1 MKVNL
6 RKYSPRWRLGILQA
20 LGVMLLLTAP
30 ACDFD
35 VPEKF
40 VMPTWFLDIKIPLV
54 QKRYEM
60 GDLSNP
66 DYNIFP
72 TPDSMGFQ
80 IVYEAEFPFTS
91 LDPENLKIDFPGGYM
106 ETAIP
111 ATEMPGIDASSLA
124 LPEIP
129 PIELIIPVV
138 DTTGSAYYLDTAIT
152 LAPLFD
158 EDGNPVFETDPDTGL
173 PLVDEDGNP
182 ILVWDTL
189 EVEVDGVSYIGT
201 PFQFPIDSV
210 RTLSATFYNAAIADP
225 INNVLSTIFEE
236 INGQAPIDLGL
247 NSLLPDTEPQL
258 ISSIDTINISDGVNS
273 VYATTIKNYGIPTSL
288 SSVYSRLV
296 TGIEAL
302 DDTIANH
309 VSDAIAIGTELNE
322 TKELGGEGLAQLL
335 QITTGFQ
342 LDLAPIGTFVTLSP
356 PANPNELTRID
367 SFLYVDF
374 KIQFGLDGVESMDVS
389 IDSVGLGIDAPEI
402 PFGATENEDGTST
415 SLELY
420 RTVLSSEG
428 VPYNSN
434 RLQILNLKN
443 TFPFNIK
450 FLMDYKNF
458 SIPEGNVPVKI
469 DQILVPGETYNFDIS
484 LKGDTMRAANPDS
497 AIEKL
502 DLELDVSIPTQKVTI
517 PLDGSSLGGMGL
529 TIRFGSL
536 QFKELEA
543 NIIQGFPSVPQDQ
556 EMPQGFK
563 GATIADVRLALIM
576 KSQIKLPV
584 RMNMDFAGVD
594 VFGDTTRMNFAID
607 TIGYPL
613 TSLDTS
619 MTVIELNRWG
629 TRIQI
634 YDRTT
639 DSIATYDT
647 LVAPE
652 EGQGTIIDLMASNPE
667 KLIIDASARIDGRG
681 TIVAGA
687 GLGGGFRLVAPFS
700 LILDEMVFL
709 SQPTVIEEMDY
720 ETRNKI
726 RNSLISAE
734 MVFDVTNAMPIG
746 AELAML
752 LSNSEFFPTSPT
764 PEMLLAFRDTMAI
777 QQGWSPSDNVYIINR
792 CSDLSP
798 KISNIYI
805 YDVMTDFSECIDGI
819 PYIVR
824 SDGSGV
830 DTVISYVDTLFKFIL
845 PSPNRLYTAEEEDT
859 LGFPEGMVAEPGNST
874 YATGLDTNR
883 VRLITDYGNHYVM
896 PRFQINST
904 DSQMIFLS
912 INDHLEVGS
921 FITFRVSSSG
931 AFASANSE
939 LVIVKP
945 NGGQTLYTDQ
955 SYDIQ
960 WRTYGEG
967 ISAVSI
973 YYSTSSDTNISATID
988 GYWTGVNGD
997 IIAENVSSAAGLNTY
1012 EWDLNGISEQDSVRI
1027 RIISKEKVV
1036 LDQKTDKYVKA
1047 RDMNGWYLKIK
1058 NPGRTSSISSI
1069 DPSFVGPHNS
1079 KSYRNR

>member
-1 MKVNL
+1 LKVNL

-20 LGVMLLLTAP
+20 LGVILLLTAP

-40 VMPTWFLDIKIPLV
+40 EMPTWFLDIKIPLV

-66 DYNIFP
+66 EYNIFP

-124 LPEIP
+124 LPEVP
-129 PIELIIPVV
+129 PIEFEIPLVIY
-138 DTTGSAYYLDTAIT
+138 DQLLYLDTAIT
-152 LAPLFD
+152 LIPLLD
-158 EDGNPVFETDPDTGL
+158 DDGNPVFETDPDTGL
-173 PLVDEDGNP
+173 PLVDDDGNP

-189 EVEVDGVSYIGT
+189 VVPFEGVDYTGT
-201 PFQFPIDSV
+201 PFSFPIDSV
-210 RTLSATFYNAAIADP
+210 KTLSADFYNAAIATP
-225 INNVLSTIFEE
+225 ANNFLDSLFGQ

-247 NSLLPDTEPQL
+247 NSLLPDSDPQL
-258 ISSIDTINISDGVNS
+258 ISSIDTINISSGDNS
-273 VYATTIKNYGIPTSL
+273 VYSTKIKNRGIPTNL
-288 SSVYSRLV
+288 SSVFSRLV

-309 VSDAIAIGTELNE
+309 ASDLIAIGTELNE
-322 TKELGGEGLAQLL
+322 TKDLGGEGLAQLL
-335 QITTGFQ
+335 QITTAFQ
-342 LDLAPIGTFVTLSP
+342 LDYAPPGTFVTLYP
-356 PANPNELTRID
+356 PENDEGQQPSD
-367 SFLYVDF
+367 SLYIDF
-374 KIQFGLDGVESMDVS
+374 KIQFGLSGVESMDVS

-458 SIPEGNVPVKI
+458 FIPEGNVPVKI

-497 AIEKL
+497 AIDKL
-502 DLELDVSIPTQKVTI
+502 DLELEVSIPTQKVTI

-536 QFKELEA
+536 VFKELEA
-543 NIIQGFPSVPQDQ
+543 NIVQGFPSVPQDQ

-594 VFGDTTRMNFAID
+594 VFGDTTRMSFAID
-607 TIGYPL
+607 TIGYPP

-647 LVAPE
+647 LVAPG
-652 EGQGTIIDLMASNPE
+652 EGQGTIIDLMASNPTN
-667 KLIIDASARIDGRG
+667 LTIDASARIDGRG

-764 PEMLLAFRDTMAI
+764 PEMLLAFRDTMALK
-777 QQGWSPSDNVYIINR
+777 QGWSPTDNVYIINR

-798 KISNIYI
+798 KTSNIYI
-805 YDVMTDFSECIDGI
+805 YDVMTDFNECIDGI

-824 SDGSGV
+824 SDGSGI

-845 PSPNRLYTAEEEDT
+845 PSPNRLYTAEDT

-921 FITFRVSSSG
+921 FITFRVSSTG

-967 ISAVSI
+967 ISAVNI
-973 YYSTSSDTNISATID
+973 YYSTSSDTNISAALD
-988 GYWTGVNGD
+988 GYWSGVNGG
-997 IIAENVSSAAGLNTY
+997 IIAEDVSSVAGLNTY
-1012 EWDLNGISEQDSVRI
+1012 EWDLNGFSEQDSLRI
-1027 RIISKEKVV
+1027 RIVSKEDVV

-1069 DPSFVGPHNS
+1069 HPSFIGPHNS
-1079 KSYRNR
+1079 RSYRNR

>member
-1 MKVNL
+1 
-6 RKYSPRWRLGILQA
+6 
-20 LGVMLLLTAP
+20 
-30 ACDFD
+30 
-35 VPEKF
+35 
-40 VMPTWFLDIKIPLV
+40 MPTWFFDIKIPLV

-124 LPEIP
+124 LPEVP
-129 PIELIIPVV
+129 PIEFEIPLVIY
-138 DTTGSAYYLDTAIT
+138 DQLLYLDTAIT
-152 LAPLFD
+152 LIPLLD
-158 EDGNPVFETDPDTGL
+158 DDGNPVFETDPDTGL
-173 PLVDEDGNP
+173 PLVDDDGNP

-189 EVEVDGVSYIGT
+189 VVPFEGVNYTGT
-201 PFQFPIDSV
+201 PFSFPIDSV
-210 RTLSATFYNAAIADP
+210 KTLSADFYNAAIATP
-225 INNVLSTIFEE
+225 ANNFLDSLFGQ

-247 NSLLPDTEPQL
+247 NSLLPDSDPQL
-258 ISSIDTINISDGVNS
+258 ISSIDTINISSGDNS
-273 VYATTIKNYGIPTSL
+273 VYSTKIKNRGIPTNL
-288 SSVYSRLV
+288 SSVFSRLV

-309 VSDAIAIGTELNE
+309 ASDLIAIGTELNE
-322 TKELGGEGLAQLL
+322 TKDLGGEGLAQLL
-335 QITTGFQ
+335 QITTAFQ
-342 LDLAPIGTFVTLSP
+342 LDYAPPGTFVTLYP
-356 PANPNELTRID
+356 PENDEGQQPSD
-367 SFLYVDF
+367 SLYIDF
-374 KIQFGLDGVESMDVS
+374 KIQFGLSGVESMDVS

-458 SIPEGNVPVKI
+458 FIPEGNVPVKI

-497 AIEKL
+497 AIDKL
-502 DLELDVSIPTQKVTI
+502 DLELEVSIPTQKVTI

-536 QFKELEA
+536 VFKELEA
-543 NIIQGFPSVPQDQ
+543 NIVQGFPSVPQDQ

-594 VFGDTTRMNFAID
+594 VFGDTTRMSFAID
-607 TIGYPL
+607 TIGYPP

-647 LVAPE
+647 LVAPG
-652 EGQGTIIDLMASNPE
+652 EGQGTIIDLMASNPTN
-667 KLIIDASARIDGRG
+667 LTIDASARIDGRG

-764 PEMLLAFRDTMAI
+764 PEMLLAFRDTMALK
-777 QQGWSPSDNVYIINR
+777 QGWSPTDNVYIINR

-798 KISNIYI
+798 KTSNIYI
-805 YDVMTDFSECIDGI
+805 YDVMTDFNECIDGI

-824 SDGSGV
+824 SDGSGI

-845 PSPNRLYTAEEEDT
+845 PSPNRLYTAEDT

-967 ISAVSI
+967 ISAVNI
-973 YYSTSSDTNISATID
+973 YYSTSSDTNISAALD
-988 GYWTGVNGD
+988 GYWSGVNGG
-997 IIAENVSSAAGLNTY
+997 IIAEDVSSVAGLNTY
-1012 EWDLNGISEQDSVRI
+1012 EWDLNGFSEQDSLRI
-1027 RIISKEKVV
+1027 RIVSKEDVV

-1047 RDMNGWYLKIK
+1047 RDMNGWYLNIK

-1069 DPSFVGPHNS
+1069 HPSFIGPHNS
-1079 KSYRNR
+1079 RSYRNR

>member
-1 MKVNL
+1 LKVNL

-20 LGVMLLLTAP
+20 LGVILLLTAP

-40 VMPTWFLDIKIPLV
+40 EMPTWFLDIKIPLV

-80 IVYEAEFPFTS
+80 IVYEAELPFVT

-124 LPEIP
+124 LPEVP
-129 PIELIIPVV
+129 PIEFEIPLVIY
-138 DTTGSAYYLDTAIT
+138 DQLLYLDTAIT
-152 LAPLFD
+152 LIPLLD
-158 EDGNPVFETDPDTGL
+158 DDGNPVFETDPDTGL
-173 PLVDEDGNP
+173 PLVDDDGNP

-189 EVEVDGVSYIGT
+189 VVPFEGVDYTGT
-201 PFQFPIDSV
+201 PFSFPIDSV
-210 RTLSATFYNAAIADP
+210 KTLSADFYNAAIATP
-225 INNVLSTIFEE
+225 ANNFLDSLFGQ

-247 NSLLPDTEPQL
+247 NSLLPDSDPQL
-258 ISSIDTINISDGVNS
+258 ISSIDTINISSGDNS
-273 VYATTIKNYGIPTSL
+273 VYSTKIKNRGIPTNL
-288 SSVYSRLV
+288 SSVFSRLV

-309 VSDAIAIGTELNE
+309 ASDLIAIGTELNE
-322 TKELGGEGLAQLL
+322 TKDLGGEGLAQLL
-335 QITTGFQ
+335 QITTAFQ
-342 LDLAPIGTFVTLSP
+342 LDYAPPGTFVTLYP
-356 PANPNELTRID
+356 PENDEGQQPSD
-367 SFLYVDF
+367 SLYIDF
-374 KIQFGLDGVESMDVS
+374 KIQFGLSGVESMDVS

-458 SIPEGNVPVKI
+458 FIPEGNVPVKI
-469 DQILVPGETYNFDIS
+469 DEILVPGETYNFDIS

-497 AIEKL
+497 AIDKL
-502 DLELDVSIPTQKVTI
+502 DLELEVSIPTQKVTI

-536 QFKELEA
+536 VFKELEA
-543 NIIQGFPSVPQDQ
+543 NIVQGFPSVPQDQ

-594 VFGDTTRMNFAID
+594 VFGDTTRMSFAID
-607 TIGYPL
+607 TIGYPP

-647 LVAPE
+647 LVAPG
-652 EGQGTIIDLMASNPE
+652 EGQGTIIDLMASNPTN
-667 KLIIDASARIDGRG
+667 LTIDASARIDGRG

-764 PEMLLAFRDTMAI
+764 PEMLLAFRDTMALK
-777 QQGWSPSDNVYIINR
+777 QGWSPTDNVYIINR

-798 KISNIYI
+798 KTSNIYI
-805 YDVMTDFSECIDGI
+805 YDVMTDFNECIDGI

-824 SDGSGV
+824 SDGSGI

-845 PSPNRLYTAEEEDT
+845 PSPNRLYTAEDT

-967 ISAVSI
+967 ISAVNI
-973 YYSTSSDTNISATID
+973 YYSTSSDTNISAALD
-988 GYWTGVNGD
+988 GYWSGVNGG
-997 IIAENVSSAAGLNTY
+997 IIAEDVSSVAGLNTY
-1012 EWDLNGISEQDSVRI
+1012 EWDLNGFSEQDSLRI
-1027 RIISKEKVV
+1027 RIVSKEDVV

-1047 RDMNGWYLKIK
+1047 RDMNGWYLNIK

-1069 DPSFVGPHNS
+1069 HPSFIGPHNS
-1079 KSYRNR
+1079 RSYRNR

>member
-1 MKVNL
+1 LKVNL

-20 LGVMLLLTAP
+20 LGVILLLTAP

-40 VMPTWFLDIKIPLV
+40 EMPTWFLDIKIPLV

-80 IVYEAEFPFTS
+80 IVYEAELPFVT

-124 LPEIP
+124 LPEVP
-129 PIELIIPVV
+129 PIEFEIPLVIY
-138 DTTGSAYYLDTAIT
+138 DQLLYLDTAIT
-152 LAPLFD
+152 LIPLLD
-158 EDGNPVFETDPDTGL
+158 DDGNPVFETDPDTGL
-173 PLVDEDGNP
+173 PLVDDDGNP

-189 EVEVDGVSYIGT
+189 VVPFEGVNYTGT
-201 PFQFPIDSV
+201 PFSFPIDSV
-210 RTLSATFYNAAIADP
+210 KTLSADFYNAAIATP
-225 INNVLSTIFEE
+225 ANNFLDSLFGQ

-247 NSLLPDTEPQL
+247 NSLLPDSDPQL
-258 ISSIDTINISDGVNS
+258 ISSIDTINISSGDNS
-273 VYATTIKNYGIPTSL
+273 VYSTKIKNRGIPTNL
-288 SSVYSRLV
+288 SSVFSRLV

-309 VSDAIAIGTELNE
+309 ASDLIAIGTELNE
-322 TKELGGEGLAQLL
+322 TKDLGGEGLAQLL
-335 QITTGFQ
+335 QITTAFQ
-342 LDLAPIGTFVTLSP
+342 LDYAPPGTFVTLYP
-356 PANPNELTRID
+356 PENDEGQQPSD
-367 SFLYVDF
+367 SLYIDF
-374 KIQFGLDGVESMDVS
+374 KIQFGLSGVESMDVS

-402 PFGATENEDGTST
+402 PFGATENDDGSST

-458 SIPEGNVPVKI
+458 FIPEGNVPVKI

-497 AIEKL
+497 AIDKL
-502 DLELDVSIPTQKVTI
+502 DLELEVSIPTQKVTI

-536 QFKELEA
+536 VFKELEA
-543 NIIQGFPSVPQDQ
+543 NIVQGFPSVPQDQ

-594 VFGDTTRMNFAID
+594 VFGDTTRMSFAID
-607 TIGYPL
+607 TIGYPP

-647 LVAPE
+647 LVAPG
-652 EGQGTIIDLMASNPE
+652 EGQGTIIDLMASNPTN
-667 KLIIDASARIDGRG
+667 LTIDASARIDGRG

-764 PEMLLAFRDTMAI
+764 PEMLLAFRDTMALK
-777 QQGWSPSDNVYIINR
+777 QGWSPTDNVYIINR

-798 KISNIYI
+798 KTSNIYI
-805 YDVMTDFSECIDGI
+805 YDVMTDFNECIDGI

-824 SDGSGV
+824 SDGSGI

-845 PSPNRLYTAEEEDT
+845 PSPNRLYTAEDT

-967 ISAVSI
+967 ISAVNI
-973 YYSTSSDTNISATID
+973 YYSTSSDTNISAALD
-988 GYWTGVNGD
+988 GYWSGVNGG
-997 IIAENVSSAAGLNTY
+997 IIAEDVSSVAGLNTY
-1012 EWDLNGISEQDSVRI
+1012 EWDLNGFSEQDSLRI
-1027 RIISKEKVV
+1027 RIVSKEDVV

-1069 DPSFVGPHNS
+1069 HPSFIGPHNS
-1079 KSYRNR
+1079 RSYRNR

>member
-1 MKVNL
+1 MCTFLPIDNFIKHYINTKSEGLFAV
-6 RKYSPRWRLGILQA
+6 I
-20 LGVMLLLTAP
+20 
-30 ACDFD
+30 
-35 VPEKF
+35 EK
-40 VMPTWFLDIKIPLV
+40 K
-54 QKRYEM
+54 Q
-60 GDLSNP
+60 
-66 DYNIFP
+66 
-72 TPDSMGFQ
+72 
-80 IVYEAEFPFTS
+80 
-91 LDPENLKIDFPGGYM
+91 
-106 ETAIP
+106 
-111 ATEMPGIDASSLA
+111 
-124 LPEIP
+124 
-129 PIELIIPVV
+129 
-138 DTTGSAYYLDTAIT
+138 YYW
-152 LAPLFD
+152 
-158 EDGNPVFETDPDTGL
+158 
-173 PLVDEDGNP
+173 DEDGNP
-182 ILVWDTL
+182 ILIWDTL

-273 VYATTIKNYGIPTSL
+273 VYATTIKNYGIPTNL

-309 VSDAIAIGTELNE
+309 ISDAIAIGTELNE
-322 TKELGGEGLAQLL
+322 TKDLGGEGLAQLL

-458 SIPEGNVPVKI
+458 FIPEGNVPVKI

-607 TIGYPL
+607 TIGYPP

-647 LVAPE
+647 LVAPA
-652 EGQGTIIDLMASNPE
+652 EGQGTIIDLMASNPT
-667 KLIIDASARIDGRG
+667 KLTIDASARIDGRG

-764 PEMLLAFRDTMAI
+764 PEMLLAFRDTMALK
-777 QQGWSPSDNVYIINR
+777 QGWSPTDNIYIINR

-798 KISNIYI
+798 KTSNIYI
-805 YDVMTDFSECIDGI
+805 YDVMTDFSECIEGI

-824 SDGSGV
+824 SDGSGI

-845 PSPNRLYTAEEEDT
+845 PSPNRLYTAEDT

-967 ISAVSI
+967 ISAVNI
-973 YYSTSSDTNISATID
+973 YYSTSSDTNISAEID
-988 GYWTGVNGD
+988 GYWSGVNGG
-997 IIAENVSSAAGLNTY
+997 IIAEDVSSAAGLNTY
-1012 EWDLNGISEQDSVRI
+1012 EWDLNGFSEQDSLRI
-1027 RIISKEKVV
+1027 RIVSKENVV

-1069 DPSFVGPHNS
+1069 NPSFIGPHNS
-1079 KSYRNR
+1079 RPYRNR

>member
-1 MKVNL
+1 
-6 RKYSPRWRLGILQA
+6 
-20 LGVMLLLTAP
+20 
-30 ACDFD
+30 
-35 VPEKF
+35 
-40 VMPTWFLDIKIPLV
+40 
-54 QKRYEM
+54 
-60 GDLSNP
+60 
-66 DYNIFP
+66 
-72 TPDSMGFQ
+72 
-80 IVYEAEFPFTS
+80 
-91 LDPENLKIDFPGGYM
+91 M

-124 LPEIP
+124 LPEVP
-129 PIELIIPVV
+129 PIEFEIPLVIY
-138 DTTGSAYYLDTAIT
+138 DQLLYLDTAIT
-152 LAPLFD
+152 LIPLLD
-158 EDGNPVFETDPDTGL
+158 DDGNPVFETDPDTGL
-173 PLVDEDGNP
+173 PLVDDDGNP

-189 EVEVDGVSYIGT
+189 VVPFEGVNYTGT
-201 PFQFPIDSV
+201 PFSFPIDSV
-210 RTLSATFYNAAIADP
+210 KTLSADFYNAAIATP
-225 INNVLSTIFEE
+225 ANNFLDSLFGQ

-247 NSLLPDTEPQL
+247 NSLLPDSDPQL
-258 ISSIDTINISDGVNS
+258 ISSIDTINISSGDNS
-273 VYATTIKNYGIPTSL
+273 VYSTKIKNRGIPTNL
-288 SSVYSRLV
+288 SSVFSRLV

-309 VSDAIAIGTELNE
+309 ASDLIAIGTELNE
-322 TKELGGEGLAQLL
+322 TKDLGGEGLAQLL
-335 QITTGFQ
+335 QITTAFQ
-342 LDLAPIGTFVTLSP
+342 LDYAPPGTFVTLYP
-356 PANPNELTRID
+356 PENDEGQQPSD
-367 SFLYVDF
+367 SLYIDF
-374 KIQFGLDGVESMDVS
+374 KIQFGLSGVESMDVS

-458 SIPEGNVPVKI
+458 FIPEGNVPVKI

-497 AIEKL
+497 AIDKL
-502 DLELDVSIPTQKVTI
+502 DLELEVSIPTQKVTI

-536 QFKELEA
+536 VFKELEA
-543 NIIQGFPSVPQDQ
+543 NIVQGFPSVPQDQ

-594 VFGDTTRMNFAID
+594 VFGDTTRMSFAID
-607 TIGYPL
+607 TIGYPP

-647 LVAPE
+647 LVAPG
-652 EGQGTIIDLMASNPE
+652 EGQGTIIDLMASNPTN
-667 KLIIDASARIDGRG
+667 LTIDASARIDGRG

-764 PEMLLAFRDTMAI
+764 PEMLLAFRDTMALK
-777 QQGWSPSDNVYIINR
+777 QGWSPTDNVYIINR

-798 KISNIYI
+798 KTSNIYI
-805 YDVMTDFSECIDGI
+805 YDVMTDFNECIDGI

-824 SDGSGV
+824 SDGSGI

-845 PSPNRLYTAEEEDT
+845 PSPNRLYTAEDT

-967 ISAVSI
+967 ISAVNI
-973 YYSTSSDTNISATID
+973 YYSTSSDTNISAALD
-988 GYWTGVNGD
+988 GYWSGVNGG
-997 IIAENVSSAAGLNTY
+997 IIAEDVSSVAGLNTY
-1012 EWDLNGISEQDSVRI
+1012 EWDLNGFSEQDSLRI
-1027 RIISKEKVV
+1027 RIVSKEDVV

-1047 RDMNGWYLKIK
+1047 RDMNGWYLNIK

-1069 DPSFVGPHNS
+1069 HPSFIGPHNS
-1079 KSYRNR
+1079 RSYRNR

>member
-1 MKVNL
+1 LKVNL

-20 LGVMLLLTAP
+20 LGVILLLTAP

-40 VMPTWFLDIKIPLV
+40 EMPTWFLDIKIPLV

-66 DYNIFP
+66 EYNIFP

-124 LPEIP
+124 LPEVP
-129 PIELIIPVV
+129 PIEFEIPLVIY
-138 DTTGSAYYLDTAIT
+138 DQLLYLDTAIT
-152 LAPLFD
+152 LIPLLD
-158 EDGNPVFETDPDTGL
+158 DDGNPVFETDPDTGL
-173 PLVDEDGNP
+173 PLVDDDGNP

-189 EVEVDGVSYIGT
+189 VVPFEGVDYTGT
-201 PFQFPIDSV
+201 PFSFPIDSV
-210 RTLSATFYNAAIADP
+210 KTLSADFYNAAIATP
-225 INNVLSTIFEE
+225 ANNFLDSLFGQ

-247 NSLLPDTEPQL
+247 NSLLPDSDPQL
-258 ISSIDTINISDGVNS
+258 ISSIDTINISSGDNS
-273 VYATTIKNYGIPTSL
+273 VYSTKIKNRGIPTNL
-288 SSVYSRLV
+288 SSVFSRLV

-309 VSDAIAIGTELNE
+309 ASDLIAIGTELNE
-322 TKELGGEGLAQLL
+322 TKDLGGEGLAQLL
-335 QITTGFQ
+335 QITTAFQ
-342 LDLAPIGTFVTLSP
+342 LDYAPPGTFVTLYP
-356 PANPNELTRID
+356 PENDEGQQPSD
-367 SFLYVDF
+367 SLYIDF
-374 KIQFGLDGVESMDVS
+374 KIQFGLSGVESMDVS

-458 SIPEGNVPVKI
+458 FIPEGNVPVKI

-497 AIEKL
+497 AIDKL
-502 DLELDVSIPTQKVTI
+502 DLELEVSIPTQKVTI

-536 QFKELEA
+536 VFKELEA
-543 NIIQGFPSVPQDQ
+543 NIVQGFPSVPQDQ

-594 VFGDTTRMNFAID
+594 VFGDTTRMSFAID
-607 TIGYPL
+607 TIGYPP

-647 LVAPE
+647 LVAPG
-652 EGQGTIIDLMASNPE
+652 EGQGTIIDLMASNPTN
-667 KLIIDASARIDGRG
+667 LTIDASARIDGRG

-764 PEMLLAFRDTMAI
+764 PEMLLAFRDTMALK
-777 QQGWSPSDNVYIINR
+777 QGWSPTDNVYIINR

-798 KISNIYI
+798 KTSNIYI
-805 YDVMTDFSECIDGI
+805 YDVMTDFNECIDGI

-824 SDGSGV
+824 SDGSGI

-845 PSPNRLYTAEEEDT
+845 PSPNRLYTAEDT

-967 ISAVSI
+967 ISAVNI
-973 YYSTSSDTNISATID
+973 YYSTSSDTNISAALD
-988 GYWTGVNGD
+988 GYWSGVNGG
-997 IIAENVSSAAGLNTY
+997 IIAEDVSSVAGLNTY
-1012 EWDLNGISEQDSVRI
+1012 EWDLNGFSEQDSLRI
-1027 RIISKEKVV
+1027 RIVSKENVV

-1069 DPSFVGPHNS
+1069 HPSFIGPHNS
-1079 KSYRNR
+1079 RSYRNR

>member
-1 MKVNL
+1 
-6 RKYSPRWRLGILQA
+6 
-20 LGVMLLLTAP
+20 MLLLTAP

-40 VMPTWFLDIKIPLV
+40 EMPTWFLDIKIPLV
-54 QKRYEM
+54 QKKYEM

-80 IVYEAEFPFTS
+80 IVYEAELPFTS

-129 PIELIIPVV
+129 PIEFEIPLVIY
-138 DTTGSAYYLDTAIT
+138 DQLLYLDTAIT
-152 LAPLFD
+152 LIPLLD
-158 EDGNPVFETDPDTGL
+158 ADGNPVFETDPDTGL
-173 PLVDEDGNP
+173 PLVDDDGNP

-189 EVEVDGVSYIGT
+189 VVPFEGVNYTGT
-201 PFQFPIDSV
+201 PFSFPIDSV
-210 RTLSATFYNAAIADP
+210 KTLSADFYNAAIATP
-225 INNVLSTIFEE
+225 ANNFLDSLFGQ

-247 NSLLPDTEPQL
+247 NSLLPDSDPQL
-258 ISSIDTINISDGVNS
+258 ISSIDTINISSGDNS
-273 VYATTIKNYGIPTSL
+273 VYSTKIKNRGIPTNL
-288 SSVYSRLV
+288 SSVFSRLV

-309 VSDAIAIGTELNE
+309 ASDAIAIGTELNE
-322 TKELGGEGLAQLL
+322 TKDLGGEGLAQLL
-335 QITTGFQ
+335 QITTAFQ
-342 LDLAPIGTFVTLSP
+342 LDYAPTGSFVTLYP
-356 PANPNELTRID
+356 PGNAEGEEPSD
-367 SFLYVDF
+367 SLYIDF
-374 KIQFGLDGVESMDVS
+374 KVQFGLSGVESMDVS

-402 PFGATENEDGTST
+402 PFGASENDDGSST

-434 RLQILNLKN
+434 RLKILNLKN

-458 SIPEGNVPVKI
+458 FVPEGNVPVKI

-497 AIEKL
+497 AIDKL
-502 DLELDVSIPTQKVTI
+502 DLELEVSIPTQKVTI

-536 QFKELEA
+536 VFKELEA
-543 NIIQGFPSVPQDQ
+543 NIVQGFPSVPQDQ

-584 RMNMDFAGVD
+584 RMNMDFTGVD

-607 TIGYPL
+607 TIGYPP

-629 TRIQI
+629 TQIQI

-647 LVAPE
+647 IMAPA
-652 EGQGTIIDLMASNPE
+652 EGQGTIIDLMASNPT
-667 KLIIDASARIDGRG
+667 KLTIDASARIDGRG

-764 PEMLLAFRDTMAI
+764 SEMLLAFRDTMALK
-777 QQGWSPSDNVYIINR
+777 QGWSPTDNVYIINR
-792 CSDLSP
+792 CLDLSP
-798 KISNIYI
+798 KTSNIYI

-824 SDGSGV
+824 SDGSGI

-845 PSPNRLYTAEEEDT
+845 PSPNRLYTAEDT
-859 LGFPEGMVAEPGNST
+859 LGFPEGMVAEPGSST

-967 ISAVSI
+967 ISAVNI
-973 YYSTSSDTNISATID
+973 YYSASSDTNISAALD
-988 GYWTGVNGD
+988 GYWSGVNGG
-997 IIAENVSSAAGLNTY
+997 IIAEDVSSAAGLNTY
-1012 EWDLNGISEQDSVRI
+1012 EWDLNGFSEQDSLRI
-1027 RIISKEKVV
+1027 RIVSKENVV

-1069 DPSFVGPHNS
+1069 NPSFIGPHNS
-1079 KSYRNR
+1079 RPYRNQ

>member
-1 MKVNL
+1 LKVNL
-6 RKYSPRWRLGILQA
+6 RKYSRRWRLGILQA
-20 LGVMLLLTAP
+20 LGVMLLLIAP

-35 VPEKF
+35 LPERF
-40 VMPTWFLDIKIPLV
+40 EMPTWFLDIKIPLV

-60 GDLSNP
+60 GNIANP
-66 DYNIFP
+66 DYNIYP

-111 ATEMPGIDASSLA
+111 PTDMDGIDASSLE

-129 PIELIIPVV
+129 PIEFLILIALDSITCPLCV
-138 DTTGSAYYLDTAIT
+138 YLDTALTIYPT
-152 LAPLFD
+152 GLDFD
-158 EDGNPVFETDPDTGL
+158 TDPPT
-173 PLVDEDGNP
+173 V
-182 ILVWDTL
+182 IYDTL
-189 EVEVDGVSYIGT
+189 EVPIDGVNYKGT
-201 PFQFPIDSV
+201 PFKFPIDSA
-210 RTLSATFYNAAIADP
+210 RTLSAEFYNAAIANFGNNILDSLFGV
-225 INNVLSTIFEE
+225 INS
-236 INGQAPIDLGL
+236 QAPIDLGL
-247 NSLLPDTEPQL
+247 NALIPDSEPRL
-258 ISSIDTINISDGVNS
+258 ISSIDTINISSGENS
-273 VYATTIKNYGIPTSL
+273 LYATTIKNHGIPTNL

-296 TGIEAL
+296 TGTEAL

-309 VSDAIAIGTELNE
+309 ISDLIAKGTELNE
-322 TKELGGEGLAQLL
+322 TKNLGGEGLAQLV
-335 QITTGFQ
+335 QITSGFQ
-342 LDLAPIGTFVTLSP
+342 
-356 PANPNELTRID
+356 ID
-367 SFLYVDF
+367 YASLGSFLTLYPKDNVEGEPPSDSLYFYV
-374 KIQFGLDGVESMDVS
+374 KIQFGLGGVESMDVS
-389 IDSVGLGIDAPEI
+389 IDSVALPTDVPPI
-402 PFGATENEDGTST
+402 PFAASENDDGSST

-458 SIPEGNVPVKI
+458 FAPQGNVPVKV
-469 DQILVPGETYNFDIS
+469 DQVLEPGETYNFDIS
-484 LKGDTMRAANPDS
+484 LKGDTMRAVNPDS
-497 AIEKL
+497 AIKML
-502 DLELDVSIPTQKVTI
+502 DVDLQVSIPTQKVTI
-517 PLDGSSLGGMGL
+517 PLDGSSLGGLGL

-563 GATIADVRLALIM
+563 GATLADVRLQLIM
-576 KSQIKLPV
+576 KSQIKLPI

-594 VFGDTTRMNFAID
+594 VFGDTTRMSFAID
-607 TIGYPL
+607 TIGYPP
-613 TSLDTS
+613 TDGDTS
-619 MTVIELNRWG
+619 MTVIELNRYG

-634 YDRTT
+634 FDRVS
-639 DSIATYDT
+639 DSSATYDT
-647 LVAPE
+647 IVAPP
-652 EGQGTIIDLMASNPE
+652 EGQGTIIDLMASNPAQ
-667 KLIIDASARIDGRG
+667 LTIDASARIDGRG

-687 GLGGGFRLVAPFS
+687 GLGGGFKLVAPFS

-709 SQPTVIEEMDY
+709 SQPTVIEEMAY
-720 ETRNKI
+720 ETRSKI

-734 MVFDVTNAMPIG
+734 MVFDVTNALPIG

-752 LSNSEFFPTSPT
+752 LSNSEFFPTSGT
-764 PEMLLAFRDTMAI
+764 PEMLLSFRDTMALN
-777 QQGWSPSDNVYIINR
+777 QGWSPTDNVYIINN
-792 CSDLSP
+792 CSELSP
-798 KISNIYI
+798 KTSNIYI
-805 YDVMTDFSECIDGI
+805 YDVMTDFSECIEGI

-824 SDGSGV
+824 STASGI

-845 PSPNRLYTAEEEDT
+845 PDPVRLYTAEDT
-859 LGFPEGMVAEPGNST
+859 LGFPEGMVAEPGHSS

-883 VRLITDYGNHYVM
+883 VRLITDYGDHYVM

-904 DSQMIFLS
+904 DSQMIFIS
-912 INDHLEVGS
+912 INDYLEVGS

-960 WRTYGEG
+960 WRTYGGG
-967 ISAVSI
+967 ISAVDI
-973 YYSTSSDTNISATID
+973 YYSISSDTSISATID
-988 GYWTGVNGD
+988 GYWTGVNGG
-997 IIAENVSSAAGLNTY
+997 IIAEDVSSVVGLNTY
-1012 EWDLNGISEQDSVRI
+1012 AWVLNGFSEQDSVRI
-1027 RIISKEKVV
+1027 RIVSNEKVV
-1036 LDQKTDKYVKA
+1036 LDPKTDKFLKA
-1047 RDMNGWYLKIK
+1047 RDMNGWYLKTR
-1058 NPGRTSSISSI
+1058 NPGRTSSVSAI
-1069 DPSFVGPHNS
+1069 DPSFVGPYSSRSH
-1079 KSYRNR
+1079 RNQ

>member
-20 LGVMLLLTAP
+20 LGVILLLTAP

-40 VMPTWFLDIKIPLV
+40 QMPTWFLDIKIPLV

-80 IVYEAEFPFTS
+80 IVYEADFPFVA

-106 ETAIP
+106 ETSIP
-111 ATEMPGIDASSLA
+111 ATEMPGIDASGLA

-129 PIELIIPVV
+129 PIEFEIPLVIY
-138 DTTGSAYYLDTAIT
+138 DQLLYLDTAIT
-152 LAPLFD
+152 LIPLLD
-158 EDGNPVFETDPDTGL
+158 DDGNPVFETDPDTGL
-173 PLVDEDGNP
+173 PLVDDDGNP

-189 EVEVDGVSYIGT
+189 EVPFEGVNYTGT
-201 PFQFPIDSV
+201 PFSFPIDSV
-210 RTLSATFYNAAIADP
+210 KTLSADFYNAAIATP
-225 INNVLSTIFEE
+225 ANNFLDSLFGQ
-236 INGQAPIDLGL
+236 INGAAPIDLGL
-247 NSLLPDTEPQL
+247 NSLLPDGDPQI
-258 ISSIDTINISDGVNS
+258 ISSIDTINISSGDNS
-273 VYATTIKNYGIPTSL
+273 LYSTKIKNRGIPTDL
-288 SSVYSRLV
+288 STVYSRLV

-309 VSDAIAIGTELNE
+309 VSDAITIGTELNE
-322 TKELGGEGLAQLL
+322 TKDLGGEGLAQLI
-335 QITTGFQ
+335 QITTAFQ
-342 LDLAPIGTFVTLSP
+342 LDYAPPGTFVTLYP
-356 PANPNELTRID
+356 PDNGAGQEPSD
-367 SFLYVDF
+367 SLYIDF
-374 KIQFGLDGVESMDVS
+374 KIQFGLEGVESMDVG

-402 PFGATENEDGTST
+402 PFGATENDDGSST

-443 TFPFNIK
+443 TFPFDIK

-458 SIPEGNVPVKI
+458 FIPEGNVPVKI

-484 LKGDTMRAANPDS
+484 LKGDTMRAVNPDS
-497 AIEKL
+497 AIDKL
-502 DLELDVSIPTQKVTI
+502 DLELEVSIPTQKVTI

-536 QFKELEA
+536 VFKELEA
-543 NIIQGFPSVPQDQ
+543 NIVQGFPSVPQDQ

-594 VFGDTTRMNFAID
+594 VFGDTTKMSFAID
-607 TIGYPL
+607 TIGYPP

-619 MTVIELNRWG
+619 MTVIELNRYG
-629 TRIQI
+629 THIQI

-639 DSIATYDT
+639 DSVASYDT
-647 LVAPE
+647 LMAPA
-652 EGQGTIIDLMASNPE
+652 EGQGTIIDLMASNPT
-667 KLIIDASARIDGRG
+667 KLTIDASARIDGRG

-687 GLGGGFRLVAPFS
+687 GLGGGFRMVAPFS

-752 LSNSEFFPTSPT
+752 LSNSEYFPTSPT

-777 QQGWSPSDNVYIINR
+777 KQGWSPSDNVYIINR
-792 CSDLSP
+792 CLDLSP
-798 KISNIYI
+798 KTSNIYI

-845 PSPNRLYTAEEEDT
+845 PDPNRLYTSEDEDT

-883 VRLITDYGNHYVM
+883 VRLITDYGDHYVM

-912 INDHLEVGS
+912 VNDHLEVGS

-931 AFASANSE
+931 AFASANTE

-967 ISAVSI
+967 ISAVNI
-973 YYSTSSDTNISATID
+973 YYSTSSDTNISAGID
-988 GYWTGVNGD
+988 GYWTGINGG
-997 IIAENVSSAAGLNTY
+997 IIAEEVSSVVGLNTY
-1012 EWDLNGISEQDSVRI
+1012 EWDLSGFAEQDSVRI
-1027 RIISKEKVV
+1027 RIVSKENVV
-1036 LDQKTDKYVKA
+1036 LDPKTQQNVKA
-1047 RDMNGWYLKIK
+1047 RDMNGWYLKIR
-1058 NPGRTSSISSI
+1058 NPGRSSSISISDQQFI
-1069 DPSFVGPHNS
+1069 GP
-1079 KSYRNR
+1079 RNTRVLRN

>member
-1 MKVNL
+1 
-6 RKYSPRWRLGILQA
+6 
-20 LGVMLLLTAP
+20 
-30 ACDFD
+30 
-35 VPEKF
+35 
-40 VMPTWFLDIKIPLV
+40 
-54 QKRYEM
+54 
-60 GDLSNP
+60 
-66 DYNIFP
+66 
-72 TPDSMGFQ
+72 
-80 IVYEAEFPFTS
+80 
-91 LDPENLKIDFPGGYM
+91 
-106 ETAIP
+106 
-111 ATEMPGIDASSLA
+111 
-124 LPEIP
+124 
-129 PIELIIPVV
+129 
-138 DTTGSAYYLDTAIT
+138 
-152 LAPLFD
+152 
-158 EDGNPVFETDPDTGL
+158 
-173 PLVDEDGNP
+173 
-182 ILVWDTL
+182 
-189 EVEVDGVSYIGT
+189 
-201 PFQFPIDSV
+201 
-210 RTLSATFYNAAIADP
+210 
-225 INNVLSTIFEE
+225 
-236 INGQAPIDLGL
+236 
-247 NSLLPDTEPQL
+247 
-258 ISSIDTINISDGVNS
+258 
-273 VYATTIKNYGIPTSL
+273 
-288 SSVYSRLV
+288 
-296 TGIEAL
+296 
-302 DDTIANH
+302 
-309 VSDAIAIGTELNE
+309 
-322 TKELGGEGLAQLL
+322 
-335 QITTGFQ
+335 
-342 LDLAPIGTFVTLSP
+342 
-356 PANPNELTRID
+356 
-367 SFLYVDF
+367 
-374 KIQFGLDGVESMDVS
+374 
-389 IDSVGLGIDAPEI
+389 
-402 PFGATENEDGTST
+402 
-415 SLELY
+415 
-420 RTVLSSEG
+420 
-428 VPYNSN
+428 
-434 RLQILNLKN
+434 
-443 TFPFNIK
+443 
-450 FLMDYKNF
+450 
-458 SIPEGNVPVKI
+458 
-469 DQILVPGETYNFDIS
+469 
-484 LKGDTMRAANPDS
+484 
-497 AIEKL
+497 
-502 DLELDVSIPTQKVTI
+502 
-517 PLDGSSLGGMGL
+517 MGL

-594 VFGDTTRMNFAID
+594 VFGDTTRMSFAID
-607 TIGYPL
+607 TIGYPP
-613 TSLDTS
+613 TDLDTS
-619 MTVIELNRWG
+619 MTVIELNRFG

-647 LVAPE
+647 LVAPA
-652 EGQGTIIDLMASNPE
+652 EGQGTIIDLMASNPT
-667 KLIIDASARIDGRG
+667 KLTIDASARIDGRG

-726 RNSLISAE
+726 RNSLISAD
-734 MVFDVTNAMPIG
+734 MVFDVKNAMPIG

-777 QQGWSPSDNVYIINR
+777 KQGWSPTDTVYIVNH

-798 KISNIYI
+798 KTSNIYI

-824 SDGSGV
+824 SDGSGI

-845 PSPNRLYTAEEEDT
+845 PSPTRIYTAEDT

-883 VRLITDYGNHYVM
+883 VRLITDYGDHFVM

-967 ISAVSI
+967 ISAVNI
-973 YYSTSSDTNISATID
+973 YYSTSSDTNISAAVD
-988 GYWTGVNGD
+988 GYWSGVNGG
-997 IIAENVSSAAGLNTY
+997 IIAEDVSSAAGLNTY
-1012 EWDLNGISEQDSVRI
+1012 EWDLNGFSEQDSLRI
-1027 RIISKEKVV
+1027 RIVSKENVV

-1069 DPSFVGPHNS
+1069 NPSFIGPHYPRTN
-1079 KSYRNR
+1079 RNR